1 MLKWMREQLSRDEG
15 FTLIELMVVVLI
27 IAILIAI
34 AIPSFLGF
42 RKNAQ
47 DRSAQADLRSVLLA
61 EKAYYTENAAFTVAD
76 ADLQAIEPNVNT
88 AVVRALSTAGDAVCM
103 ELVSASGDYFAIW
116 ESSTDP
122 TEYGSGTA
130 TLIATC
136 NDAGT
141 SMGFGGW

>member
-1 MLKWMREQLSRDEG
+1 
-15 FTLIELMVVVLI
+15 
-27 IAILIAI
+27 
-34 AIPSFLGF
+34 
-42 RKNAQ
+42 
-47 DRSAQADLRSVLLA
+47 
-61 EKAYYTENAAFTVAD
+61 
-76 ADLQAIEPNVNT
+76 
-88 AVVRALSTAGDAVCM
+88 M